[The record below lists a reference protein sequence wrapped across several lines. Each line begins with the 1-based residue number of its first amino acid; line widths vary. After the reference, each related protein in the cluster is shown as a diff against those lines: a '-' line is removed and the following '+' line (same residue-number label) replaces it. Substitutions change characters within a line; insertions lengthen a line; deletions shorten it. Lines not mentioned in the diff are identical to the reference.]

1 MLSSEAERRETVDPV
16 SDGLRGTT
24 RVDGRRP
31 LPVTDVQLFGILITH
46 RLWKLRLQPTM
57 VNKVRRNRL
66 KMLSNTECLS
76 LYKMILSYIYIQTF
90 VSLQPLN
97 FQVERIGVKQ
107 FYSNSDS

>member
-1 MLSSEAERRETVDPV
+1 M

-31 LPVTDVQLFGILITH
+31 LPVTDVQLFGILITQ

-57 VNKVRRNRL
+57 INKVSRNGL

-76 LYKMILSYIYIQTF
+76 SYKMILSYIQTF
-90 VSLQPLN
+90 VSLWPLN
-97 FQVERIGVKQ
+97 FQVERIGVKH
-107 FYSNSDS
+107 FYSNSDSLMDNEGKKYPAIAS